1 MSAKSRRGWFGRS
14 RSLDQKLE
22 AGRSRRLRHE
32 PLEDRR
38 MLAILIGGGLAGGG
52 DDIEALNGVAPP
64 SGQSIGSD
72 AFVTITNFRVNDA
85 DTIDTFVY
93 TAPATGKLI
102 FGADTTSALANL
114 AVAALDSAGNS
125 LTGGLLAPGNTFT
138 FPVVEGRQYFF
149 QAMDAQ
155 PANGAGSEYG
165 LTIQTVAAAVPASVT
180 LSPASDSG
188 GSNSDNITSVTTP
201 TFFIQDDLATFLA
214 NSGANTNIGP
224 IDPAVGAAGYDVQL
238 VATNVTTGAQT
249 VVNATRVPGSA
260 VWMATTPALAAGT
273 YLVSAQTLVTDTYVA
288 APGRITATGQ
298 LSTPIFVTIDTAA
311 APAGTIA
318 LLTSSDTGVFNND
331 NVTSKSNPSFG
342 GTGTANEQVRV
353 FAQATNAAGAGVGV
367 PFLVGSGVVD
377 STGMWQVVT
386 QPIADGRWLFTAQ
399 FLDAA
404 GNTNTQFPAPPL
416 SVEIDTVAPNLPLLD
431 LTVASDTGRNNA
443 DNITNIATPVVTLTT
458 FDPPIPNTSRLFTDN
473 LRYLVYDRVGTAAE
487 VLIYDSSTDPTVEP
501 TTVLNDVFTSLNFV
515 TTTLPALAPG
525 IHNLRLEVVDRAGN
539 ISQSFLLPTTIDTA
553 APPISFGLV
562 NTPALPTTLTDGLF
576 DGSDTGVP
584 TNGASFSDRVT
595 SDSTPTLWGQAEA
608 NSIVTLWLD
617 ANGDGIIQ
625 TTGAARDIFL
635 GQTTALPLDGNV
647 ANPVGY
653 WQISSAIDL
662 NDLTTINATGGLFV
676 RDGARPLLVT
686 AQDVAGNPVPAG
698 VTGAI
703 GVAPFVAGTTIDAL
717 TIFLDTQGPQ
727 ITAVSANMLPAAQG
741 GYDLFDPKPSVNGP
755 TPLVNSIT
763 IDFVDL
769 PPRVDNAGT
778 ANDFLSP
785 ALDAAIAATI
795 GNYTVVGDHVG
806 PVVITAAT
814 VNQAVKVSGTVTAPA
829 GTTTTFTAAGFVGA
843 SAANR
848 PAVGDFIVFNNGANT
863 VATRLISNYNVAT
876 GAITVDNA
884 YAAAPAI
891 GDGFSIITAASMLH
905 AATIRPF
912 NPPGP
917 LSAVRTAAGANTTT
931 SFGVFASQPGGG
943 IIQVPQ
949 VGDYVRFNTGANAGQ
964 IRRVTNN
971 PGFNATMT
979 VATAFPFVPN
989 IGDSFTVIAGNLAA
1003 NINTASV
1010 TLTFATPLPDDRFT
1024 ITVSDNLTD
1033 PGGNKLDGESNAAQ
1047 PTDNPVLPSGDGVPG
1062 GAFVGRFTID
1072 SRPEIGSYVS
1082 QNIAI
1087 DINGNGIFDPAAP
1100 LGGDA
1105 SNVDLSFTMDAFI
1118 SATTPLPGN
1127 QSPHELLVAG
1137 KFTPLAGVTPGTG
1150 LFDQLATYGQYNG
1163 QWLWLIDLDSD
1174 GAVYDDYNPVTL
1186 TSTAAIVDPDGA
1198 DDLIVNQGLFP
1209 GFNATARAGALPVA
1223 GNFDGNL
1230 ANGDEIGLYFQGAWF
1245 LDTTHNYVLD
1255 TVFITGLLG
1264 APIVGDFD
1272 GDGIDDLAVFNSNVF
1287 SFDFAN
1293 DGFGDPTDATLTWGF
1308 PGVLD
1313 QPVAAD
1319 MNGDGVDDIGLWVPR
1334 DSAATTPRVTE
1345 WYFLVSTPGLAAPG
1359 SIAALNHPFSPPPFG
1374 NDLYF
1379 EFGDDRALPIVGN
1392 FDPPVAAVTQV
1403 QQFEEMPGDYDGSG
1417 LVDEADRLMWRQY
1430 FGTTNP
1436 QADGNGDGYVDIA
1449 DYTIWRDHLGMR
1461 AQPVAGA
1468 LAAAAAFSVESPV
1481 PEMVADLDAGSDLA
1495 TLRVNDGYVLP
1506 PRFWLTAAPAASAV
1520 AALDGAYAGAFDEDD
1535 ALLLTLAT
1543 AVPERVEVAAPT
1555 ADSVYEAYYEEDDE
1569 PDDAADE
1576 APALAAGVGSQ
1587 WE

>member
-1 MSAKSRRGWFGRS
+1 M
-14 RSLDQKLE
+14 DQKLE

-52 DDIEALNGVAPP
+52 DDLESLNGVAPP
-64 SGQSIGSD
+64 SGQTIGSD
-72 AFVTITNFRVNDA
+72 EFVTITNFRVNDA
-85 DTIDTFVY
+85 DPIDTFRY

-102 FGADTTSALANL
+102 FGANTGSALANL

-125 LTGGLLAPGNTFT
+125 LTGGLLAPGNTVT
-138 FPVVEGRQYFF
+138 FPVVAGRQYFF
-149 QAMDAQ
+149 QAMDIL
-155 PANGAGSEYG
+155 PANGEGSQYG
-165 LTIQTVAAAVPASVT
+165 LTIQTVAAPVPASVT
-180 LSPASDSG
+180 LSPASDTG
-188 GSNSDNITSVTTP
+188 ASNSDGVTSLTTP

-214 NSGANTNIGP
+214 NSGSNANVGP

-238 VATNVTTGAQT
+238 VATNLATGVQAL
-249 VVNATRVPGSA
+249 VNAARVPGSA
-260 VWMATTPALAAGT
+260 VWTATTPALTPGT
-273 YLVSAQTLVTDTYVA
+273 YLVAAQTLVTDTFVA

-298 LSTPIFVTIDTAA
+298 LSTPIFVTILPVPNAGV
-311 APAGTIA
+311 GTID
-318 LLTSSDTGVFNND
+318 LLASSDTGVFNND
-331 NVTSKSNPSFG
+331 NVTSTPTPAF
-342 GTGTANEQVRV
+342 TGVGPANDRVRV
-353 FAQATNAAGAGVGV
+353 FAQATNAAGAAVGAPLLVATGV
-367 PFLVGSGVVD
+367 VGSDNTDGTPGD
-377 STGMWQVVT
+377 GQGQWQLT
-386 QPIADGRWLFTAQ
+386 TIPIANGLWLFTAD
-399 FLDAA
+399 FEDAA
-404 GNTNTQFPAPPL
+404 GTL
-416 SVEIDTVAPNLPLLD
+416 SAMTPVPGLGVEIDTVAPGLPLLD
-431 LTVASDTGRNNA
+431 LTVASDTGRSNT
-443 DNITNIATPVVTLTT
+443 DNITNVTTPVVTLTT
-458 FDPPIPNTSRLFTDN
+458 FDPPIPATSRLFTDN

-487 VLIYDSSTDPTVEP
+487 VLLYDSSLDPAVEP
-501 TTVLNDVFTSLNFV
+501 TTAPGDIFTSLNFV
-515 TTTLPALAPG
+515 TTTLPVLAAG
-525 IHNLRLEVVDRAGN
+525 DHNLRLEVVDRAGN

-584 TNGASFSDRVT
+584 TNGASYSDRIT
-595 SDSTPTLWGQAEA
+595 SDTTPTLWGQAEA
-608 NSIVTLWLD
+608 NAIVSVWLD

-625 TTGAARDIFL
+625 TTGATRDIFL
-635 GQTTALPLDGNV
+635 GQTTALPLDGNL

-653 WQISSAIDL
+653 WQVSSAIDL
-662 NDLTTINATGGLFV
+662 NDLTTINSTGGAFV

-698 VTGAI
+698 ATGAI
-703 GVAPFVAGTTIDAL
+703 GVPAFVAGTTIDAL

-727 ITAVSANMLPAAQG
+727 ITAVSANMLPALQG

-763 IDFVDL
+763 IDFADL

-806 PVVITAAT
+806 PVVITAAA
-814 VNQAVKVSGTVTAPA
+814 VNQAIKVSGTVTAPA
-829 GTTTTFTAAGFVGA
+829 GNTTTFTAAGFVGA
-843 SAANR
+843 AAANR

-863 VATRLISNYNVAT
+863 IATRLISNYNVAT
-876 GAITVDNA
+876 GAITVDNP
-884 YAAAPAI
+884 YGAAPAI

-905 AATIRPF
+905 AASIRIF

-943 IIQVPQ
+943 SIQVPQ

-971 PGFNATMT
+971 PGFDATMT

-1010 TLTFATPLPDDRFT
+1010 TLTFASALPDDRFT

-1033 PGGNKLDGESNAAQ
+1033 SGGNKLDGESNAAQ

-1087 DINGNGIFDPAAP
+1087 DINGNGVWDPAAP

-1105 SNVDLSFTMDAFI
+1105 SNVDLSFTMDAYI

-1186 TSTAAIVDPDGA
+1186 TSTAANVDPDGA

-1209 GFNATARAGALPVA
+1209 GFSATARAGALPVA

-1230 ANGDEIGLYFQGAWF
+1230 ANGDEIGLYYQGAWF
-1245 LDTTHNYVLD
+1245 VDTTHNYVLD
-1255 TVFITGLLG
+1255 TVFSTGLLG

-1272 GDGIDDLAVFNSNVF
+1272 GDGLDDLAVFNSNVF
-1287 SFDFAN
+1287 SFNFRN
-1293 DGFGDPTDATLTWGF
+1293 DGFADATDATLIWGL

-1334 DSAATTPRVTE
+1334 NSAATAPRVTE
-1345 WYFLVSTPGLAAPG
+1345 WYFLVSTTGAPG
-1359 SIAALNHPFSPPPFG
+1359 AGSLAALNHPFSPPPFG
-1374 NDLYF
+1374 TDLYY

-1392 FDPPVAAVTQV
+1392 FDPPIAAGAV
-1403 QQFEEMPGDYDGSG
+1403 QQQFAEMPGDYDGSG

-1436 QADGNGDGYVDIA
+1436 QADGNGDGVVDLS
-1449 DYTIWRDHLGMR
+1449 DYTVWRDHLGMS
-1461 AQPVAGA
+1461 APLLAGPA
-1468 LAAAAAFSVESPV
+1468 SAVSAAFEV
-1481 PEMVADLDAGSDLA
+1481 PGMVADLAAGPGVAGSG
-1495 TLRVNDGYVLP
+1495 V
-1506 PRFWLTAAPAASAV
+1506 AAPSLAEASTPTPLFWVTPTGRTTGGTTGGTAV
-1520 AALDGAYAGAFDEDD
+1520 IDEAIAGAFSDSDD
-1535 ALLLTLAT
+1535 ALLLALAT
-1543 AVPERVEVAAPT
+1543 AQPERLDSGYSAVHT
-1555 ADSVYEAYYEEDDE
+1555 AYDGYGDSDDE
-1569 PDDAADE
+1569 SE
-1576 APALAAGVGSQ
+1576 EALALAGGAVGA